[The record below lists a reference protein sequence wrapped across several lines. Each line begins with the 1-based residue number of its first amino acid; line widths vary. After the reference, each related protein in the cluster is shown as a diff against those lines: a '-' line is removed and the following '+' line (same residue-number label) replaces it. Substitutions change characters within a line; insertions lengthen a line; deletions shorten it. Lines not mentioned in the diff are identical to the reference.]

1 MCDTLGVLHGS
12 YALFGKNSD
21 RSPNEAQVTELYPA
35 RVYDGG
41 EVACTYRLIPQARET
56 LGVLL
61 SRPVWMWGAEIGVNE
76 AGVAIGNEA
85 VFTKGKYGAPSLTGM
100 DLLRL
105 ALERAES
112 AERAVNVIIE
122 LLETYGQGGNCGF
135 DHAFYY
141 DNAFLVQDK
150 SNLFVLETC
159 RKNWVV
165 KSYQK
170 ASISNRLSIG
180 ADGERYGGGVC
191 DFAKTYSNPLYS
203 YFSGSK
209 QRKQASACAL
219 PDANTEADL
228 MRALRGH
235 NAEVSNPFAEGSVSS
250 CCMHYGGMVGD
261 HTTASMVIRL
271 DENAPTVYLTGS
283 STPCVSLYKPYRFGN
298 PACLPVITPGDE
310 AGAHYW
316 REAEAFRRQLIGRV
330 VPAEFY
336 AERDALEQS
345 WHKDVSS
352 DANAMDE
359 LLARAIAEEAAF
371 YAKYDPLTFA
381 VTPVKQAFV
390 KNWQKKNAAFAPAT
404 QQNTQESETK
414 HDD

>member
-41 EVACTYRLIPQARET
+41 EVACTYRLIPQAPET

-61 SRPVWMWGAEIGVNE
+61 SRPSWMWGAEIGVNE

-85 VFTKGKYGAPSLTGM
+85 VFTKGKYGSPSLTGM

-135 DHAFYY
+135 DHTFYY
-141 DNAFLVQDK
+141 DNAFLVMDK
-150 SNLFVLETC
+150 DRLFVLETC

-165 KSYQK
+165 KSYPR

-191 DFAKTYSNPLYS
+191 DFAKTYSDPLYN

-209 QRKQASACAL
+209 QRKAATGCAL
-219 PDANTEADL
+219 PTAQTEADL

-235 NAEVSNPFAEGSVSS
+235 DATIANPFAEGSVTSN
-250 CCMHYGGMVGD
+250 CMHFGGMVGD

-271 DENAPTVYLTGS
+271 DGGLPSVFLTGT

-298 PACLPVITPGDE
+298 PARLPVILPGDE
-310 AGAHYW
+310 AGTRYW
-316 REAEAFRRQLIGRV
+316 REAEAFRRQLVGKV

-336 AERDALEQS
+336 AERDALES
-345 WHKDVSS
+345 GWMATVSS

-359 LLARAIAEEAAF
+359 LLTRALAEEAEF
-371 YAKYDPLTFA
+371 YAKYDPATFA
-381 VTPVKQAFV
+381 VTPVKKAFM
-390 KNWQKKNAAFAPAT
+390 KNWDKKNAAFASITAAEPK
-404 QQNTQESETK
+404 TQE
-414 HDD
+414 

>member
-21 RSPNEAQVTELYPA
+21 RSPNETQVTELYPA

-56 LGVLL
+56 LSVLL

-135 DHAFYY
+135 DHTFYY
-141 DNAFLVQDK
+141 DNAFLIQDK
-150 SNLFVLETC
+150 TNLFVLETC

-191 DFAKTYSNPLYS
+191 DFAKTYSDPLYS

-209 QRKQASACAL
+209 QRKEASACAL
-219 PDANTEADL
+219 PTANTEADL

-235 NAEVSNPFAEGSVSS
+235 NAKVANPFAEGSVSS
-250 CCMHYGGMVGD
+250 CCMHFGGMVGD

-271 DENAPTVYLTGS
+271 DDNAPTVYLAGT

-298 PACLPVITPGDE
+298 PARLPVIQPGDE
-310 AGAHYW
+310 AGARYW
-316 REAEAFRRQLIGRV
+316 REAEAFRRQLIGKI

-345 WHKDVSS
+345 WQTDVSS

-359 LLARAIAEEAAF
+359 LLSRAIAEEAAF
-371 YAKYDPLTFA
+371 YAKFDPCTFA
-381 VTPVKQAFV
+381 AAPMKKAFA
-390 KNWQKKNAAFAPAT
+390 KNWQKKNAAFTPAA
-404 QQNTQESETK
+404 QQNTQESESK
-414 HDD
+414 A